1 MGLVHGFS
9 QKVGNFFHLFL
20 LSKKG
25 QENVFQDIIESKNE
39 LPSFYFKQ
47 NRPGKGVSRYSRKI
61 KPLSR
66 L

>member
-25 QENVFQDIIESKNE
+25 QEKVFQDIIESKNE
-39 LPSFYFKQ
+39 FPSFYKTPF
-47 NRPGKGVSRYSRKI
+47 
-61 KPLSR
+61 
-66 L
+66 